1 MLGSESLGW
10 STSIFLQVMIRSKSG
25 LRLIP
30 EIYAVPKDKVE
41 QEQASPGSQPLEVAG
56 RVPFMW
62 AQSLYIVGRLLK
74 ESLVA
79 LGEIDPMNRRL
90 GIQTKPEVIVQVR
103 FRIRLL
109 RAAS

>member
-1 MLGSESLGW
+1 MSNKPTYKNP
-10 STSIFLQVMIRSKSG
+10 TSRILFAIFSVNHLQ
-25 LRLIP
+25 
-30 EIYAVPKDKVE
+30 AV
-41 QEQASPGSQPLEVAG
+41 PGSQPLEVGG
-56 RVPFMW
+56 RIPFMW

-103 FRIRLL
+103 YPFLKLL
-109 RAAS
+109 